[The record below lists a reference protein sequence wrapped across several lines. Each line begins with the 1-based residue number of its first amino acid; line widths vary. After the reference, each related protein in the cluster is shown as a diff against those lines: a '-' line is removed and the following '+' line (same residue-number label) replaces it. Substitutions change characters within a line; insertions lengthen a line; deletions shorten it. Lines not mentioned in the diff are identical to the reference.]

1 MHAVIKNCQL
11 EVEVKLCQNLGGE
24 GGSCVLYMY
33 RQSELLTWYS
43 KLINTWMHGLHDT
56 FSNTGAEE
64 AHFKWSGH
72 SMTNLK
78 WSGHLAKMV
87 VLISMQ
93 SRRLLKSGQAI
104 A

>member
-1 MHAVIKNCQL
+1 MNYF
-11 EVEVKLCQNLGGE
+11 KLK
-24 GGSCVLYMY
+24 YPMDI
-33 RQSELLTWYS
+33 T
-43 KLINTWMHGLHDT
+43 NTD
-56 FSNTGAEE
+56 TGAEE

-72 SMTNLK
+72 SITNLK

-87 VLISMQ
+87 VLSMQ